1 MPDPDTAADPSD
13 RTLVLS
19 YVAVRQA
26 LGYLGVFLPLS
37 LLIHAALTD
46 HQLEPSISDYYYT
59 SMGGVLT
66 GTLSAIGIFLV
77 TYCGYDR
84 KPGEW
89 LSDRWLSRIA
99 GAAALAVA
107 LLPIGRAGYPVCI
120 GEPRVCWVFGATAH
134 ADLLHYAAAS
144 IFFLCLALLSLVQFP
159 RGERDASGR
168 LCWTG
173 RTFTYLLSGTVILA
187 MMVAILPY
195 FLADPA
201 TKAGLQDRHYLF
213 WCESIAVLAFA
224 TSWLAKGRALG
235 TLVRTMSR
243 MAGGA

>member
-1 MPDPDTAADPSD
+1 MPDPHTAADQSD
-13 RTLVLS
+13 NSLVLS

-26 LGYLGVFLPLS
+26 LGYLGYFLPLA
-37 LLIHAALTD
+37 LAIHAALPGNR
-46 HQLEPSISDYYYT
+46 LEASISDYYYT

-66 GTLSAIGIFLV
+66 GTLAAIGIFLV

-84 KPGEW
+84 APGEW
-89 LSDRWLSRIA
+89 LSDRWLSRTA

-107 LLPIGRAGYPVCI
+107 LLPIGREGYPVCT

-134 ADLLHYAAAS
+134 ADMLHYAAAF

-168 LCWTG
+168 LRWTG
-173 RTFTYLLSGTVILA
+173 RTFTFLLSGTVILA
-187 MMVAILPY
+187 MMAAILPY
-195 FLADPA
+195 FLADPE
-201 TKAGLQDRHYLF
+201 TKARLQESRYLF

-235 TLVRTMSR
+235 TLVRAMDR
-243 MAGGA
+243 MGGGA

>member
-1 MPDPDTAADPSD
+1 MPDSDTTAGQADNS
-13 RTLVLS
+13 LVLS

-26 LGYLGVFLPLS
+26 LGYLGYFLPLS
-37 LLIHAALTD
+37 LLIHAALTGRR
-46 HQLEPSISDYYYT
+46 LEPSISDYYYT

-66 GTLSAIGIFLV
+66 GTLAAIGIFLV
-77 TYCGYDR
+77 AYCGYDR
-84 KPGEW
+84 APGEW
-89 LSDRWLSRIA
+89 LSDKWLSRIA

-107 LLPIGRAGYPVCI
+107 LLPISRAGYPVCM
-120 GEPRVCWVFGATAH
+120 GEPRVCWIFGATAH
-134 ADLLHYAAAS
+134 SDLLHYAAAFV
-144 IFFLCLALLSLVQFP
+144 FFLCLALLSLVQFP

-168 LCWTG
+168 LRWTG
-173 RTFTYLLSGTVILA
+173 RTFTFLLSGTVILA
-187 MMVAILPY
+187 MMVTILPY
-195 FLADPA
+195 FLADAA
-201 TKAGLQDRHYLF
+201 TKAVLQDNHYLF

>member
-1 MPDPDTAADPSD
+1 MSDPATAAERSD
-13 RTLVLS
+13 NSLVLS

-26 LGYLGVFLPLS
+26 LGYLGYFLPVA
-37 LLIHAALTD
+37 LLTHAALPG
-46 HQLEPSISDYYYT
+46 HRLEASISDYYYT
-59 SMGGVLT
+59 SMGGILT

-77 TYCGYDR
+77 TYCGYYR

-99 GAAALAVA
+99 GAASLAVA
-107 LLPIGRAGYPVCI
+107 LLPVGREGYPVCI

-195 FLADPA
+195 FLADTA

-235 TLVRTMSR
+235 TLVRAMDR
-243 MAGGA
+243 MGGGA